1 MKALNIHGYNGSTEN
16 AAYQALTENG
26 CTVISPAVDYDAAS
40 PEEILDMLR
49 NTAEKEQI
57 DLIAGTSLGGFFA
70 AVLCAELHLP
80 VILVNPCMMPFL
92 HLPRLGYKGE
102 IQPFLPLFGKLSA
115 LDSRIVRCI
124 TGGKDE
130 VIDTHDF
137 TANLLHHTNFRVIPD
152 GMHSGFTLPLMEY
165 FAEILRE
172 TKEKAASRK

>member
-1 MKALNIHGYNGSTEN
+1 MKILNIHGYGGSAQN
-16 AAYQALTENG
+16 AAYQAWQENG
-26 CTVISPAVDYDAAS
+26 CQVISPALDYDALA
-40 PEEILDMLR
+40 PDAVHTMLR
-49 NTAEKEQI
+49 ETVSAEGI
-57 DLIAGTSLGGFFA
+57 DMVCGTSYGGFFA
-70 AVLCAELHLP
+70 AVLSAELHLP
-80 VILVNPCMMPFL
+80 AVLVNPCLLPFL